1 MFYNNYTLVTIK
13 SLLGE
18 STPTVERHDIGFE
31 HKRVVLMDIGVT
43 TILTISHSIHDD
55 IKNVTLSIN
64 PGLETFDTVI
74 VRPAEEGEASELEV
88 QWNINNV
95 NDFGLD
101 VRSSGLRYICS
112 PFLLPIPL
120 LALFILLD
128 LYIVS
133 K

>member
-1 MFYNNYTLVTIK
+1 
-13 SLLGE
+13 
-18 STPTVERHDIGFE
+18 
-31 HKRVVLMDIGVT
+31 MDIGVT
-43 TILTISHSIHDD
+43 TTLNISHSIHDD
-55 IKNVTLSIN
+55 IKNVTLSIT
-64 PGLETFDTVI
+64 PGPETFDTVI
-74 VRPAEEGEASELEV
+74 VTPAEEGEASELEV

-101 VRSSGLRYICS
+101 VRSSGLRYIYS